1 MFEAYKIA
9 VRIALID
16 EVAGPLQLLARYFI
30 TTDAAATKLQTRLHA
45 IKGFF
50 AGGTALMGLGATLAA
65 PLLFAIDKAAEL
77 QKQLLA
83 VQIAARGTP
92 AQMDQMRGAV
102 ERIAAQTMWSN
113 IDVAKMAKLIATGT
127 GLAAPQVTSVLP
139 VYARFADVQML
150 MKDTGYQQS
159 VTEAIRLAH
168 TAQHYDA
175 QSLTAYL
182 DLLTKASFVV
192 PGSLSEVGQAL
203 KYSQGM
209 GKTALGISDQNMIL
223 ATALL
228 NRLGFAGSRGGTNL
242 IAALTR
248 TMPGIFGSGLLTGKS
263 AYALRDMGFT
273 DALGHST
280 VFRKG
285 KFDLFA
291 WIGHLSE
298 YVQREFARH
307 PEAIAREDI
316 LRNFQWAFGIRGA
329 RVASLFSS
337 PAAMEQLRQ
346 IGTIFTQYG
355 GVESIQQTFADKSV
369 AQQWMNAKTNFIS
382 AMTELGMT
390 LLPTVTIALK
400 RFNTYM
406 AELLRWM
413 TAHPGEV
420 RRYAKDLAIFA
431 GALLGLGAIS
441 TATGAVIG
449 LVTVFGFL
457 RQGALLAT
465 TSLQTAT
472 ASIGTIGL
480 ALKGLSAVAAAATA
494 GYVVGTEIWKHA
506 LEGTKVGD
514 AIGSAVAHVL
524 AALGDKTAQDA
535 VRRTEAYAA
544 AQGRSPLPAT
554 QRGVIERPNVSYIM
568 PRVQIAPTVVHTQI
582 NLDGKKIAHVVTKH
596 QAKAFAAPQTG
607 TSFFDGTQALA
618 PAGGMQPN

>member
-1 MFEAYKIA
+1 MFEAYRIA

-16 EVAGPLQLLARYFI
+16 EVAGPLQLLARYFM

-50 AGGTALMGLGATLAA
+50 AGGTALMGVGATLAA

-92 AQMDQMRGAV
+92 GQMDQMRGTIEKV
-102 ERIAAQTMWSN
+102 AAQTMWSN

-127 GLAAPQVTSVLP
+127 GLAAPQVTKILP

-159 VTEAIRLAH
+159 VTDAIRLAH

-182 DLLTKASFVV
+182 DLLTKASFVI

-203 KYSQGM
+203 KYSQGL

-280 VFRKG
+280 VFRRG

-291 WIGHLSE
+291 WMGHLSE
-298 YVQREFARH
+298 YVQREFASH
-307 PEAIAREDI
+307 PEAIARQDV
-316 LRNFQWAFGIRGA
+316 LRNFQWAFGVRGA

-346 IGTIFTQYG
+346 IGTIFSQYG
-355 GVESIQQTFADKSV
+355 GVESIQQTFANQSV
-369 AQQWMNAKTNFIS
+369 AQQWMNAKTNFVS

-406 AELLRWM
+406 AELIRWM

-420 RRYAKDLAIFA
+420 RQYAKDLAIFA
-431 GALLGLGAIS
+431 GVMLGLGAIS
-441 TATGAVIG
+441 IATSAVMG
-449 LVTVFGFL
+449 LVTVFGL
-457 RQGALLAT
+457 VGRAARLAAITMGAAAT
-465 TSLQTAT
+465 GL
-472 ASIGTIGL
+472 GTVGI
-480 ALKGLSAVAAAATA
+480 ALKGLSAVTAAATA
-494 GYVVGTEIWKHA
+494 GYLVGTEIWKHA
-506 LEGTKVGD
+506 LEGTKAGD
-514 AIGSAVAHVL
+514 AIGAAMAHV
-524 AALGDKTAQDA
+524 AAAFGDKTAENA
-535 VRRTEAYAA
+535 LRLNVAYSARQSLTPIPA
-544 AQGRSPLPAT
+544 AQ
-554 QRGVIERPNVSYIM
+554 RGTIERPNVSYIM
-568 PRVQIAPTVVHTQI
+568 PRAPTTTVVHTQI
-582 NLDGKKIAHVVTKH
+582 NMDGKKIAAATTRHITD
-596 QAKAFAAPQTG
+596 ALGAPQTG
-607 TSFFDGTQALA
+607 TSFFDGRGMLM
-618 PAGGMQPN
+618 PAGGI